1 MNDGLKVLLLVI
13 ASGVEF
19 LLIPFPFSL
28 GPIAITIGVG
38 LFVIRRKRKAKF
50 AAKFSEGWT

>member
-1 MNDGLKVLLLVI
+1 MNDGLKILLLVV

-28 GPIAITIGVG
+28 GPIAVTIGVG
-38 LFVIRRKRKAKF
+38 LFVIRRKRNARI